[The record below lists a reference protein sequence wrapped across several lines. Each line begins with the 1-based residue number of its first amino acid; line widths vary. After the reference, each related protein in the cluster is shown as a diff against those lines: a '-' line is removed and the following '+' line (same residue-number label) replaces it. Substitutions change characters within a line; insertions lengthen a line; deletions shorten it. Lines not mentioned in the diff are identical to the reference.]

1 MKITRHFV
9 TFFVTFFVT
18 VFTATS
24 SIAQQAPTSET
35 VVVTVNGKDI
45 TVGHVIA
52 LANRLPDRFKQL
64 PDIDLFKGVVDQ
76 LIQQSLLS
84 HEVDADSKAIRLSIE
99 NEIRALLAT
108 VALGEVEDAAITDEL
123 IEKAYNDQYSD
134 ATGTQEFNA
143 AHILVKT
150 ENEAK
155 DLVTKLESG
164 VDFAQLA
171 KAKSTGP
178 SGPNGGALG
187 WFGLGQMVPQ
197 FEQAVVIMDIGAIS
211 PPVKTQ
217 FGWHVIKLNEK
228 REKPAAPLVDVRAQ
242 LIERLQAVAVEKY
255 LNNIELTADIK
266 RSDRKFDP
274 SIIRQSKLLAD

>member
-9 TFFVTFFVT
+9 TFFVA

-99 NEIRALLAT
+99 NETRALLAT
-108 VALGEVEDAAITDEL
+108 VALGEVEVA
-123 IEKAYNDQYSD
+123 
-134 ATGTQEFNA
+134 
-143 AHILVKT
+143 
-150 ENEAK
+150 
-155 DLVTKLESG
+155 
-164 VDFAQLA
+164 LA
-171 KAKSTGP
+171 NTA
-178 SGPNGGALG
+178 
-187 WFGLGQMVPQ
+187 
-197 FEQAVVIMDIGAIS
+197 IMD
-211 PPVKTQ
+211 V
-217 FGWHVIKLNEK
+217 V
-228 REKPAAPLVDVRAQ
+228 V
-242 LIERLQAVAVEKY
+242 
-255 LNNIELTADIK
+255 
-266 RSDRKFDP
+266 
-274 SIIRQSKLLAD
+274 

>member
-1 MKITRHFV
+1 MKITRH
-9 TFFVTFFVT
+9 FVTFFVT

-99 NEIRALLAT
+99 NETRALLAT
-108 VALGEVEDAAITDEL
+108 VALGEVEDAATTDEL

-155 DLVTKLESG
+155 DLITKLESG

-171 KAKSTGP
+171 RAKSTGP

-242 LIERLQAVAVEKY
+242 LIERLQTVAVEKY

>member
-9 TFFVTFFVT
+9 TFFVA

-35 VVVTVNGKDI
+35 VIVTVNGKDI

-52 LANRLPDRFKQL
+52 LADRLPDRFKQL

-84 HEVDADSKAIRLSIE
+84 HEVDADSKALRLSIE

-108 VALGEVEDAAITDEL
+108 VALGEVEDAATTDEL
-123 IEKAYNDQYSD
+123 IEKAYDDQYLD
-134 ATGTQEFNA
+134 AAGAKEFNA
-143 AHILVKT
+143 AHILVET
-150 ENEAK
+150 EDEAK

-171 KAKSTGP
+171 RAKSTGP

-217 FGWHVIKLNEK
+217 FGWHVIMLNEK
-228 REKPAAPLVDVRAQ
+228 REKPAASLVEVRAQ
-242 LIERLQAVAVEKY
+242 LIEQLQSVAVEKY

>member
-9 TFFVTFFVT
+9 TFFVA

-99 NEIRALLAT
+99 NETRALLAT
-108 VALGEVEDAAITDEL
+108 VALGEVEDAATTDEL

-155 DLVTKLESG
+155 DLITKLESG

-171 KAKSTGP
+171 RAKSTGP

-242 LIERLQAVAVEKY
+242 LIERLQTVAVEKY

>member
-9 TFFVTFFVT
+9 TFFVA

-108 VALGEVEDAAITDEL
+108 VALGEVEDAATTDEL

-134 ATGTQEFNA
+134 VTGTKEFNA

-171 KAKSTGP
+171 RAKSTGP

-242 LIERLQAVAVEKY
+242 LIERLQTVAVEKY

>member
-9 TFFVTFFVT
+9 TFFVA

-35 VVVTVNGKDI
+35 VIVTVNGKDI

-52 LANRLPDRFKQL
+52 LADRLPDRFKQL

-84 HEVDADSKAIRLSIE
+84 HEVDADSKALRLSIE

-108 VALGEVEDAAITDEL
+108 VALGEVEDAATTDEL
-123 IEKAYNDQYSD
+123 IEKAYNDQYLD
-134 ATGTQEFNA
+134 AAGAKEFNA
-143 AHILVKT
+143 AHILVET
-150 ENEAK
+150 EDEAK

-171 KAKSTGP
+171 RAKSTGP

-217 FGWHVIKLNEK
+217 FGWHVIMLNEK
-228 REKPAAPLVDVRAQ
+228 REKPAASLVEVRAQ

>member
-1 MKITRHFV
+1 MKITRH
-9 TFFVTFFVT
+9 FVTFFVT

-108 VALGEVEDAAITDEL
+108 VALGEVEDAATTDEL

-155 DLVTKLESG
+155 DLITKLESG

-171 KAKSTGP
+171 RAKSTGP

>member
-1 MKITRHFV
+1 MKITRH
-9 TFFVTFFVT
+9 FVTFFVT

-108 VALGEVEDAAITDEL
+108 VALGEVEDAATTDEL

-171 KAKSTGP
+171 RAKSTGP

>member
-9 TFFVTFFVT
+9 TFFVA

-35 VVVTVNGKDI
+35 VIVTVNGKDI

-52 LANRLPDRFKQL
+52 LADRLPDRFKQL

-84 HEVDADSKAIRLSIE
+84 HEVDADSKALRLSIE

-108 VALGEVEDAAITDEL
+108 IALGEVEDAATTDEL
-123 IEKAYNDQYSD
+123 IEKAYNDQYLD
-134 ATGTQEFNA
+134 AAGAKEFNA
-143 AHILVKT
+143 AHILVET
-150 ENEAK
+150 EDEAK

-171 KAKSTGP
+171 RAKSTGP

-197 FEQAVVIMDIGAIS
+197 FEQAVVIMEIGAIS

-217 FGWHVIKLNEK
+217 FGWHVIMLNEK
-228 REKPAAPLVDVRAQ
+228 REKPAASLVEVRAQ
-242 LIERLQAVAVEKY
+242 LIEQLQSVAVEKY

-274 SIIRQSKLLAD
+274 SIIRQSRLLAD

>member
-9 TFFVTFFVT
+9 TFFVA

-24 SIAQQAPTSET
+24 PIAQQAPTSET

-99 NEIRALLAT
+99 NETRALLAT
-108 VALGEVEDAAITDEL
+108 VALGEVEDAATTDEL

-155 DLVTKLESG
+155 DLITKLESG

-171 KAKSTGP
+171 RAKSTGP

-228 REKPAAPLVDVRAQ
+228 REKQAAPLVDVRAQ

-255 LNNIELTADIK
+255 LKNIELTADIK

>member
-9 TFFVTFFVT
+9 TFFVA

-52 LANRLPDRFKQL
+52 LADRLPDRFKQL

-99 NEIRALLAT
+99 NETRALLAT
-108 VALGEVEDAAITDEL
+108 VALGEVEDAATTDEL

-155 DLVTKLESG
+155 DLITKLESG

-171 KAKSTGP
+171 RAKSTGP

-242 LIERLQAVAVEKY
+242 LIERLQTVAVEKY

>member
-9 TFFVTFFVT
+9 TFFVA

-35 VVVTVNGKDI
+35 VIVTVNGKDI

-52 LANRLPDRFKQL
+52 LADRLPDRFKQL

-84 HEVDADSKAIRLSIE
+84 HEVDADSKALRLSIE

-108 VALGEVEDAAITDEL
+108 VALGEVEDAATTDEL
-123 IEKAYNDQYSD
+123 IEKAYNDQYLD
-134 ATGTQEFNA
+134 AAGAKEFNA
-143 AHILVKT
+143 AHILVET
-150 ENEAK
+150 EDEAK

-171 KAKSTGP
+171 RAKSTGP

-197 FEQAVVIMDIGAIS
+197 FEQAVVIMEIGAIS

-217 FGWHVIKLNEK
+217 FGWHVIMLNEK
-228 REKPAAPLVDVRAQ
+228 REKPAASLVEVRAQ
-242 LIERLQAVAVEKY
+242 LIEQLQSVAVEKY

>member
-9 TFFVTFFVT
+9 TFFVA

-52 LANRLPDRFKQL
+52 LADRLPDRFKQL
-64 PDIDLFKGVVDQ
+64 PDIDLFRGVVDQ

-84 HEVDADSKAIRLSIE
+84 HEVDADSKALRLSIE

-108 VALGEVEDAAITDEL
+108 VALGEVEDAATTDEL
-123 IEKAYNDQYSD
+123 IEKAYNDQYLD
-134 ATGTQEFNA
+134 AAGAKEFNA
-143 AHILVKT
+143 AHILVET
-150 ENEAK
+150 EDEAK

-164 VDFAQLA
+164 VDFGQLA
-171 KAKSTGP
+171 RAKSTGP

-197 FEQAVVIMDIGAIS
+197 FEQAVVIMEIGAIS

-217 FGWHVIKLNEK
+217 FGWHVIMLNEK
-228 REKPAAPLVDVRAQ
+228 REKPAASLVEVRAQ
-242 LIERLQAVAVEKY
+242 LIEQLQAVAVEKY

-266 RSDRKFDP
+266 RSVRKFDP

>member
-9 TFFVTFFVT
+9 TFFVA

-52 LANRLPDRFKQL
+52 LADRLPDRFKQL

-84 HEVDADSKAIRLSIE
+84 HEVDADSKALRLSIE

-108 VALGEVEDAAITDEL
+108 VALGEVEDAATTDEL
-123 IEKAYNDQYSD
+123 IEKAYNDQYLD
-134 ATGTQEFNA
+134 AAGAKEFNA
-143 AHILVKT
+143 AHILVET
-150 ENEAK
+150 EDEAK

-171 KAKSTGP
+171 RAKSTGP

-217 FGWHVIKLNEK
+217 FGWHVIMLNEK
-228 REKPAAPLVDVRAQ
+228 REKPAASLVEVRAQ
-242 LIERLQAVAVEKY
+242 LIEQLQAVAVEKY

>member
-9 TFFVTFFVT
+9 TFFVA

-35 VVVTVNGKDI
+35 VVVTVYGKDI

-108 VALGEVEDAAITDEL
+108 VALGEVEDAATTDEL

-155 DLVTKLESG
+155 DLITKLESG

-171 KAKSTGP
+171 RAKSTGP

>member
-9 TFFVTFFVT
+9 TFFVA

-35 VVVTVNGKDI
+35 VIVTVNGKDI

-52 LANRLPDRFKQL
+52 LADRLPDRFKQL

-84 HEVDADSKAIRLSIE
+84 HEVDADSKALRLSIE

-108 VALGEVEDAAITDEL
+108 VALGEVEDAATTDEL
-123 IEKAYNDQYSD
+123 IEKAYNDQYLD
-134 ATGTQEFNA
+134 AAGAKEFNA
-143 AHILVKT
+143 AHILVET
-150 ENEAK
+150 EDEAK

-171 KAKSTGP
+171 RAKSTGP

-217 FGWHVIKLNEK
+217 FGWHVIMLNEK
-228 REKPAAPLVDVRAQ
+228 REKPAASLVEVRAQ
-242 LIERLQAVAVEKY
+242 LIEQLQAVAVEKY

>member
-1 MKITRHFV
+1 MKITRH
-9 TFFVTFFVT
+9 FVTFFVT

-24 SIAQQAPTSET
+24 SIAQQVPTSET

-99 NEIRALLAT
+99 NETRALLAT
-108 VALGEVEDAAITDEL
+108 VALGEVEDAATTDEL

-155 DLVTKLESG
+155 DLITKLESG

-171 KAKSTGP
+171 RAKSTGP

-242 LIERLQAVAVEKY
+242 LIERLQTVAVEKY

>member
-1 MKITRHFV
+1 MKITRH
-9 TFFVTFFVT
+9 FVTFFVT

-64 PDIDLFKGVVDQ
+64 PDIDLFKVVVDQ

-108 VALGEVEDAAITDEL
+108 VALGEVEDAATTDEL

-171 KAKSTGP
+171 RAKSTGQ

-228 REKPAAPLVDVRAQ
+228 REKPAAPLIDVRAQ

>member
-9 TFFVTFFVT
+9 TFFVA

-108 VALGEVEDAAITDEL
+108 VALGEVEDAATTDEL

-171 KAKSTGP
+171 RAKSTGP

>member
-9 TFFVTFFVT
+9 TFFVA

-99 NEIRALLAT
+99 NETRALLAT
-108 VALGEVEDAAITDEL
+108 VALGEVEDAATTDEL

-143 AHILVKT
+143 AHILLKT

-155 DLVTKLESG
+155 DLITKLESG

-171 KAKSTGP
+171 RAKSTGP

>member
-1 MKITRHFV
+1 MKITRH
-9 TFFVTFFVT
+9 FVTFFVT

-99 NEIRALLAT
+99 NETRALLAT
-108 VALGEVEDAAITDEL
+108 VALGEVEDAATTDEL

-171 KAKSTGP
+171 RAKSTGP

-228 REKPAAPLVDVRAQ
+228 REKQAAPLVDVRAQ

>member
-9 TFFVTFFVT
+9 TFFVA

-108 VALGEVEDAAITDEL
+108 VALGEVEDAATTDEL

-155 DLVTKLESG
+155 DLITKLESG

-171 KAKSTGP
+171 RAKSTGP

>member
-1 MKITRHFV
+1 MKITRHFI
-9 TFFVTFFVT
+9 TFFVT

-108 VALGEVEDAAITDEL
+108 VALGEVEDAATTDEL

-134 ATGTQEFNA
+134 ATGTKEFNA

-155 DLVTKLESG
+155 DLITKLESG

-171 KAKSTGP
+171 RAKSTGP

-242 LIERLQAVAVEKY
+242 LIERLQTVAVEKY

>member
-1 MKITRHFV
+1 MKITRH
-9 TFFVTFFVT
+9 FVTFFVT

-99 NEIRALLAT
+99 NETRALLAT
-108 VALGEVEDAAITDEL
+108 VALGEVEDAATTDEL

-155 DLVTKLESG
+155 DLITKLESG

-171 KAKSTGP
+171 RAKSTGP

-242 LIERLQAVAVEKY
+242 LIEQLQTVAVEKY

>member
-9 TFFVTFFVT
+9 TFFVA

-52 LANRLPDRFKQL
+52 LADRLPDRFKQL

-84 HEVDADSKAIRLSIE
+84 HEVDADSKALRLSIE

-108 VALGEVEDAAITDEL
+108 IALGEVEDAATTDEL
-123 IEKAYNDQYSD
+123 IEKAYNDQYLD
-134 ATGTQEFNA
+134 AAGAKEFNA
-143 AHILVKT
+143 AHILVET
-150 ENEAK
+150 EDEAK

-171 KAKSTGP
+171 RAKSTGP

-217 FGWHVIKLNEK
+217 FGWHVIMLNEK
-228 REKPAAPLVDVRAQ
+228 REKPAASLVEVRAQ

-274 SIIRQSKLLAD
+274 SIIRQSKLLVD

>member
-1 MKITRHFV
+1 MKITRH
-9 TFFVTFFVT
+9 FVTFFVT

-24 SIAQQAPTSET
+24 SIAQQVPTSET

-99 NEIRALLAT
+99 NETRALLAT
-108 VALGEVEDAAITDEL
+108 VALGEVEDAATTDEL

-171 KAKSTGP
+171 RAKSTGP

-242 LIERLQAVAVEKY
+242 LIERLQTVAVEKY

>member
-9 TFFVTFFVT
+9 TFFVA

-99 NEIRALLAT
+99 NETRALLAT
-108 VALGEVEDAAITDEL
+108 VALGEVEDAATTDEL

-155 DLVTKLESG
+155 DLITKLESG

-171 KAKSTGP
+171 RAKSTGP

-197 FEQAVVIMDIGAIS
+197 FEQAVVIMDIGGIS

-242 LIERLQAVAVEKY
+242 LIERLQTVAVEKY

>member
-1 MKITRHFV
+1 MKITRH
-9 TFFVTFFVT
+9 FVTFFVT

-35 VVVTVNGKDI
+35 IVVTVNGKDI

-99 NEIRALLAT
+99 NETRALLAT
-108 VALGEVEDAAITDEL
+108 VALGEVEDAATTDEL

-171 KAKSTGP
+171 RAKSTGP

>member
-9 TFFVTFFVT
+9 TFFVA

-35 VVVTVNGKDI
+35 VVVTVYGKDI

-108 VALGEVEDAAITDEL
+108 VALGEVEDAATTDEL

-155 DLVTKLESG
+155 DLITKLESG

-171 KAKSTGP
+171 RAKSTGP

-197 FEQAVVIMDIGAIS
+197 FEQAVVIMDIGGIS

>member
-9 TFFVTFFVT
+9 TFFVTFF
-18 VFTATS
+18 TATS
-24 SIAQQAPTSET
+24 SIAQQVPTSET

-108 VALGEVEDAAITDEL
+108 VALGEVEDAATTDEL

>member
-9 TFFVTFFVT
+9 TFFVA

-99 NEIRALLAT
+99 NETRALLAT
-108 VALGEVEDAAITDEL
+108 VALGEVEDAATTDEL

-155 DLVTKLESG
+155 DLITKLESG

-171 KAKSTGP
+171 RAKSTGP

-197 FEQAVVIMDIGAIS
+197 FEQAVVIMDIGGIS

-255 LNNIELTADIK
+255 LKNIELTADIK

>member
-9 TFFVTFFVT
+9 TFFVA

-52 LANRLPDRFKQL
+52 LADRLPDRFKQL

-84 HEVDADSKAIRLSIE
+84 HEVDADSKALRLSIE

-108 VALGEVEDAAITDEL
+108 VALGEVEDAATTDEL
-123 IEKAYNDQYSD
+123 IEKAYNDQYLD
-134 ATGTQEFNA
+134 AAGAKEFNA
-143 AHILVKT
+143 AHILVET
-150 ENEAK
+150 EDEAK

-171 KAKSTGP
+171 RAKSTGP

-197 FEQAVVIMDIGAIS
+197 FEQAVVIMEIGAIS

-217 FGWHVIKLNEK
+217 FGWHVIMLNEK
-228 REKPAAPLVDVRAQ
+228 REKPAASLVEVRAQ
-242 LIERLQAVAVEKY
+242 LIEQLQSVAVEKY

>member
-9 TFFVTFFVT
+9 TFFVA

-108 VALGEVEDAAITDEL
+108 VALGEVEDAATTDEL

-171 KAKSTGP
+171 RAKSTGP

-242 LIERLQAVAVEKY
+242 LIERLQTVAVEKY

>member
-1 MKITRHFV
+1 M
-9 TFFVTFFVT
+9 
-18 VFTATS
+18 
-24 SIAQQAPTSET
+24 
-35 VVVTVNGKDI
+35 
-45 TVGHVIA
+45 
-52 LANRLPDRFKQL
+52 
-64 PDIDLFKGVVDQ
+64 
-76 LIQQSLLS
+76 
-84 HEVDADSKAIRLSIE
+84 
-99 NEIRALLAT
+99 
-108 VALGEVEDAAITDEL
+108 
-123 IEKAYNDQYSD
+123 
-134 ATGTQEFNA
+134 
-143 AHILVKT
+143 KT

-171 KAKSTGP
+171 RAKSTGP

-255 LNNIELTADIK
+255 LNNIELTAYIK

>member
-9 TFFVTFFVT
+9 TFFVA

-99 NEIRALLAT
+99 NETRALLAT
-108 VALGEVEDAAITDEL
+108 VALGEVEDAATTDEL

-155 DLVTKLESG
+155 DLITKLESG

-171 KAKSTGP
+171 RAKSTGP